1 MKNLETYHDLNI
13 WVYWLL
19 MTVIAEKMSEQEQ
32 QQGNNDTMRFQ
43 KFEVKTYIKTHISKN
58 INYND

>member
-1 MKNLETYHDLNI
+1 
-13 WVYWLL
+13 